1 MSENEL
7 GRALLDLDSQ
17 KLSGASD
24 AREQTWKVLE
34 RDRRRVW
41 WLTVLTVAT
50 WAAAMLMVLWML
62 VAFGLLFPQQAKLF
76 EEAEQFNRLTP
87 QMREAAQRD
96 AQITFQMIT
105 VGVTCSVGIL
115 ALASLSTVLLV
126 VITRRATLRQI
137 NANLV
142 EISEQLK
149 ALRQTPPQAATKQ

>member
-1 MSENEL
+1 MSEKDL
-7 GRALLDLDSQ
+7 GRALLDLDSR

-62 VAFGLLFPQQAKLF
+62 VAFGLLFPQQARLRD
-76 EEAEQFNRLTP
+76 EAQLARLSP
-87 QMREAAQRD
+87 ESREAAHWE
-96 AQITFQMIT
+96 AEIAFKMIT

-149 ALRQTPPQAATKQ
+149 ALRQTPPQAAPKQ